1 MGEQAM
7 WTAGAGVWQ
16 TKETASRIGVWL
28 MCLRKTKP
36 VWLENERVMRVAGGQ
51 GQREVGSRS

>member
-16 TKETASRIGVWL
+16 ATETASRIGVWL

-36 VWLENERVMRVAGGQ
+36 VWLENERV
-51 GQREVGSRS
+51 